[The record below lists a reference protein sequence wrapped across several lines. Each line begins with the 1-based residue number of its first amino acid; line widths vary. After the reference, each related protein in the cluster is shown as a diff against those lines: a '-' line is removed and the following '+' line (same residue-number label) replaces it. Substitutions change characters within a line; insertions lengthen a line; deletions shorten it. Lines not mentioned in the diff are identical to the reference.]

1 MIALIRIGGLV
12 NMNSKIEETLSR
24 LRLRRK
30 FSCVIIK
37 ETPENLGMLQK
48 VRNFIAFGKIN
59 ETTLSSLIEA
69 RAEKIGDS
77 KAKITGADKIA
88 KEFMAGKSLKD
99 LGIKPF
105 FRLHPPRGGIK
116 SKLQYPKGVLGD
128 HKDNINKLVEKM
140 L

>member
-1 MIALIRIGGLV
+1 MIALIRIAGLV
-12 NMNSKIEETLSR
+12 NMNSRVEETLSR

-48 VRNFIAFGKIN
+48 TRNFVAFGKIN
-59 ETTLSSLIEA
+59 EATLEKLIST
-69 RAEKIGDS
+69 RAEKIGNA

-88 KEFMAGKSLKD
+88 KDIIAGKSFEE

-116 SKLQYPKGVLGD
+116 SKLQYPRGVLGD
-128 HKDNINKLVEKM
+128 HKEDINKLIEKM

>member
-1 MIALIRIGGLV
+1 MIALIRIAGLV
-12 NMNSKIEETLSR
+12 NMNSRVEETLFR

-37 ETPENLGMLQK
+37 ENPESLGMLEK
-48 VRNFIAFGKIN
+48 TRNFIAFGKID
-59 ETTLSSLIEA
+59 EATLANLINA

-77 KAKITGADKIA
+77 KAKITNGEKIA
-88 KEFMAGKSLKD
+88 KEIMAGKD
-99 LGIKPF
+99 FEELGIKPF

-116 SKLQYPKGVLGD
+116 SKLQYPRGVLGN
-128 HKDNINKLVEKM
+128 HKENINKLIGKM